1 MELEES
7 KYPFERQVVDPNITL
22 KITSVS
28 VSENILV
35 LGTDDGY
42 ILSYEISKDENTD
55 KFNLIPNWDK
65 GKRGSGKISKI

>member
-7 KYPFERQVVDPNITL
+7 KYPFEKQVVDPNITL

-42 ILSYEISKDENTD
+42 ILSYEISKDEND
-55 KFNLIPNWDK
+55 KFNLIPNRDK